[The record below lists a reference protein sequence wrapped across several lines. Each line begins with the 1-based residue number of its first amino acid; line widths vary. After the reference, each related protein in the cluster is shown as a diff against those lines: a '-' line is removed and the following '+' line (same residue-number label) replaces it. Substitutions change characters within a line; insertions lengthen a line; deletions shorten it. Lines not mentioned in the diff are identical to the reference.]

1 MTIRIDTRTTPID
14 FATTAPAKD
23 DAKRPASKEAVAEAR
38 AAILA
43 QNQKAVRNSSIE
55 NAEAA
60 AGIAALLRKSIA
72 NQAGAAMQAQANL
85 DPQRIIA
92 LLD

>member
-1 MTIRIDTRTTPID
+1 MTIRIDSRTTPIG
-14 FATTAPAKD
+14 FPTTAPVKEGAP
-23 DAKRPASKEAVAEAR
+23 RPTTEEVAQAR
-38 AAILA
+38 AAIVA
-43 QNQKAVRNSSIE
+43 QNQQAARASSIS
-55 NAEAA
+55 NAETA

-72 NQAGAAMQAQANL
+72 NQAGAAMQAQANF